1 MSCNPRLYVGSGG
14 LGFLACFREE
24 KVQPKV
30 SDIRLRGSSINA
42 VLRRRRR
49 RLLLMRRISPFRS
62 VAGFFILL
70 AAQLRRLGRLL
81 TIDTTCEEAM
91 THSQAQEAGSVDHCQ
106 VIYVTSDR
114 LLETSPAGYRLS
126 VREGCFCRL
135 MGYMS
140 LGMSGLPSQSS
151 SLLFLSSCRFL
162 CRYL

>member
-42 VLRRRRR
+42 VLRRLRR
-49 RLLLMRRISPFRS
+49 RLLLMRRILPFRS

-81 TIDTTCEEAM
+81 TIDTTCGKA
-91 THSQAQEAGSVDHCQ
+91 TNRSRASEAGCVNHCQ
-106 VIYVTSDR
+106 VIYVTSDIP
-114 LLETSPAGYRLS
+114 LETSPSGYSLS
-126 VREGCFCRL
+126 AREGCFCGL

-140 LGMSGLPSQSS
+140 LGISGRPSHSS